1 MKTVSFEKLLQT
13 NFSPVEIKEIEE
25 AAQLEFEILKSFQN
39 EVSENLKQ
47 FMEEEKLSVSEVARR
62 LGTSPA
68 QLHKIQLKKANLT
81 LASVAHLYA
90 LMRKKPKL
98 VCA

>member
-1 MKTVSFEKLLQT
+1 MRTVSFEKLLQT
-13 NFSPVEIKEIEE
+13 NFSPAESKGIED

-39 EVSENLKQ
+39 DVSENLKN
-47 FMEEEKLSVSEVARR
+47 FMEEERLSISEVARR

-68 QLHKIQLKKANLT
+68 QIHKIQLKNANLT

-90 LMRKKPKL
+90 LMRKKPQL
-98 VCA
+98 ICV